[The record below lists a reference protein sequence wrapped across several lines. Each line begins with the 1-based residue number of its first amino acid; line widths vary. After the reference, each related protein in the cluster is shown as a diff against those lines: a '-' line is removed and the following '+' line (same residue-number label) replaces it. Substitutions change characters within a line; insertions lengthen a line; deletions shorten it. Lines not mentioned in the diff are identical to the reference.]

1 MVRHN
6 GISEITKEFL
16 DGTLRKLTMQYT
28 DPDTLRVSIMYNDS
42 NDYYFDYDM
51 EINSRTEL
59 PNFLSHKCKTQL
71 FKLNLGRTLS
81 FENAVSSFI
90 LGSK

>member
-1 MVRHN
+1 MVRKN

-16 DGTLRKLTMQYT
+16 DGTLRKLTMEYKT
-28 DPDTLRVSIMYNDS
+28 KDTLLVSIMYNDS

-51 EINSRTEL
+51 EINSETERS
-59 PNFLSHKCKTQL
+59 NFLSHKCKTQL
-71 FKLNLGRTLS
+71 FKLNLERTLG
-81 FENAVSSFI
+81 FENAVSSYI